1 MSSLLVGS
9 RDDRRALTALLHRT
23 NAGAPARIP
32 QRIARSADAA
42 ARRARNDCGMGKR
55 SELRELEITFA
66 DVWLVCAIAVTFLI
80 AISLVA
86 YRLAS

>member
-1 MSSLLVGS
+1 M
-9 RDDRRALTALLHRT
+9 
-23 NAGAPARIP
+23 
-32 QRIARSADAA
+32 
-42 ARRARNDCGMGKR
+42 RNDCGMGKR